1 MATKKT
7 DQTETFEDAFARL
20 DIIVDKLESGDVALE
35 ESIAL
40 YAEGMKLVQLCSKKL
55 NAAEQKIE
63 KLTAAAQNLDE
74 E

>member
-7 DQTETFEDAFARL
+7 DQTKSFEDAFARL
-20 DIIVDKLESGDVALE
+20 DLIVEKLESGDAALE

-40 YAEGMKLVQLCSKKL
+40 YAEGMNLVQHCSKKL

-63 KLTAAAQNLDE
+63 KLSAAAQNLDE